1 MFDLQPL
8 AQFGNGCAVARG
20 KGFDSEEGFV
30 LFGIEP
36 GVFAQKILTETK
48 EAAQQIAEFRQ
59 VAVVVGV
66 KRHAGLTLGGLKYRT
81 SIHWH
86 TACSLFYIMSHPN
99 AKSHK
104 GFTLVEIMIV
114 VAIIALLAAI
124 AVPGFLRARKR
135 SQASRILNDL
145 RMIDSAVDQYAIET
159 NRKTGDAVSVVDW
172 TNYLKKGSLLYNTG
186 NSLLGTAYGPQT
198 VDTIP
203 QVQAADLGVLSDVAG
218 TGFWSPYG
226 P

>member
-1 MFDLQPL
+1 MMMRL
-8 AQFGNGCAVARG
+8 AAR
-20 KGFDSEEGFV
+20 
-30 LFGIEP
+30 
-36 GVFAQKILTETK
+36 
-48 EAAQQIAEFRQ
+48 
-59 VAVVVGV
+59 
-66 KRHAGLTLGGLKYRT
+66 
-81 SIHWH
+81 
-86 TACSLFYIMSHPN
+86 
-99 AKSHK
+99 SHK

-159 NRKTGDAVSVVDW
+159 NRKTNDPVGVTDW
-172 TNYLKKGSLLYNTG
+172 TNYLKKNSLLYNSG
-186 NSLLGTAYGPQT
+186 NSLLGSAYGTQT

-203 QVQAADLGVLSDVAG
+203 QVPAADYTVLSDVAS

>member
-1 MFDLQPL
+1 MNIRPL
-8 AQFGNGCAVARG
+8 KQ
-20 KGFDSEEGFV
+20 
-30 LFGIEP
+30 
-36 GVFAQKILTETK
+36 
-48 EAAQQIAEFRQ
+48 
-59 VAVVVGV
+59 
-66 KRHAGLTLGGLKYRT
+66 
-81 SIHWH
+81 
-86 TACSLFYIMSHPN
+86 
-99 AKSHK
+99 K

-145 RMIDSAVDQYAIET
+145 RMIDAAVDQYAIET
-159 NRKTGDAVSVVDW
+159 NRTTNFVVGTADW
-172 TNYLKKGSLLYNTG
+172 TNYLKKNSMLYNTG
-186 NSLLGTAYGPQT
+186 KSLLGSAYGAQT

-203 QVQAADLGVLSDVAG
+203 HVVASDYNVLSDVAG